1 MSDFNHKL
9 KCARLQGQVELLGE
23 IYRVL
28 DAAMLPHTCVLD
40 ILPHSPDRA
49 NQLGFTWITIRLQDP
64 QAEDDIY
71 QLSVRIKD
79 GFKDVRSS
87 LPSYFRDDL
96 HRMKLIE
103 NVLIRE
109 VNWNKV
115 FAKASL

>member
-9 KCARLQGQVELLGE
+9 KCARLQGQVELLSE
-23 IYRVL
+23 ICRVL
-28 DAAMLPHTCVLD
+28 DAAMLPQSCVLD
-40 ILPHSPDRA
+40 ILLHSPDRA
-49 NQLGFTWITIRLQDP
+49 NQLGFTWATIRLQDP
-64 QAEDDIY
+64 QSEDDIY

-87 LPSYFRDDL
+87 LPSYFRQEL
-96 HRMKLIE
+96 HRMKLLE